1 MRNIFQA
8 FDLSGASRLETCYS
22 FDRIVGWINAG
33 LVSSASFL
41 KTYFQSLSHIM
52 HWFSTDCRAQN

>member
-1 MRNIFQA
+1 MRNILQA
-8 FDLSGASRLETCYS
+8 FDLGSASRLETCCS

-33 LVSSASFL
+33 HVSSASFL

-52 HWFSTDCRAQN
+52 H